1 MVFKICFIYE
11 AMMTA
16 MLIVMMVIIIV
27 SDMVEGDMTVII
39 RIACWIVMLVIVLK
53 VRMDQVR
60 MIRVVLAVSV

>member
-1 MVFKICFIYE
+1 
-11 AMMTA
+11 

>member
-60 MIRVVLAVSV
+60 MIRVVLTVSV